1 LRWRRIE
8 SFDFGFWVLGVFFFW
23 VGSSSSSC
31 VKKKEKKKKKNRR
44 RRRRRGV
51 FVGHITTTDRA

>member
-8 SFDFGFWVLGVFFFW
+8 SFDFGFWVLGFLFFSFL
-23 VGSSSSSC
+23 GSSSSSC
-31 VKKKEKKKKKNRR
+31 VKKKNRR
-44 RRRRRGV
+44 RRRRRRRHHHRV